1 MGCDSGHFTILRGG
15 SSCILFSGRIEIG
28 MVVFVEGG
36 KRKTQESNPGHNGW
50 GRALSPLRHPSVGSA
65 ATF

>member
-15 SSCILFSGRIEIG
+15 SSCILFSGRIE
-28 MVVFVEGG
+28 MFVEGG

-50 GRALSPLRHPSVGSA
+50 GRALSPLHHPSVGSA